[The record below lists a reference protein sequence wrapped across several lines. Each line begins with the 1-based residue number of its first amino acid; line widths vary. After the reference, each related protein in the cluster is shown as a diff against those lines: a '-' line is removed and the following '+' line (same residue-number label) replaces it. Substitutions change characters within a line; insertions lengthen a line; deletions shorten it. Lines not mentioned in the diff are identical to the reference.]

1 MKNLREIFR
10 GVLFALLTALIVLGA
25 LTLSLVEGM
34 TGPTLPT
41 ETPFEL
47 PTYLLAQTPIA
58 TGIATFTPTATTTCP
73 KPAGW
78 VEYVVQFGD
87 DLDRLALEA
96 GLSTV
101 ELREANCLLS
111 AELVAG
117 AVLFL
122 PQPSQTVS
130 STPSPT
136 AAASRCGPPAGWILY
151 RIQSQDTLFRI
162 SLNYGVSVPQL
173 QYANC
178 MGSSTFLRV
187 GETLYVPNVATR
199 TPTLIATLAGT
210 NTPMQTSTS
219 EMKTATATASP
230 TMTPTTE
237 STTVTVE
244 YPAP

>member
-1 MKNLREIFR
+1 MKNLREIFT

-34 TGPTLPT
+34 AAPTLPT

-47 PTYLLAQTPIA
+47 PTYLLAQTPIPIDIG
-58 TGIATFTPTATTTCP
+58 TITPTATTTCP

-87 DLDRLALEA
+87 DFDRLALEA
-96 GLSTV
+96 GLSAA

-111 AELVAG
+111 TELVPG
-117 AVLFL
+117 TVLFL
-122 PQPSQTVS
+122 PQPDQAVS
-130 STPSPT
+130 NTPSPT
-136 AAASRCGPPAGWILY
+136 VTESRCGPPAGWILY
-151 RIQSQDTLFRI
+151 RIQAEDTLFRI

-178 MGSSTFLRV
+178 MGSSTLLRV
-187 GETLYVPNVATR
+187 GDTLYVPNVATR
-199 TPTLIATLAGT
+199 TPTLIATFAGT
-210 NTPMQTSTS
+210 NTPTQTSTT
-219 EMKTATATASP
+219 EMKTATATPSP
-230 TMTPTTE
+230 TTTPTTE
-237 STTVTVE
+237 STAVTVE